1 MQFLKKPLFGIRT
14 KLLDNNFFSEY
25 LLEIEMNK
33 TQIFINKPVF
43 LGPLVLE
50 VSEIVMQKFWYDYV
64 KTKYWRK
71 SKFMLHG
78 YRQLYN
84 LHKYI
89 YVDIAKDAETT
100 LNTLNDE
107 LVKPLPRRKNE
118 KVNRLMKDELDGKII
133 TEFSTLKP
141 KQISNR

>member
-50 VSEIVMQKFWYDYV
+50 VNEIVM
-64 KTKYWRK
+64 
-71 SKFMLHG
+71 
-78 YRQLYN
+78 
-84 LHKYI
+84 
-89 YVDIAKDAETT
+89 
-100 LNTLNDE
+100 
-107 LVKPLPRRKNE
+107 
-118 KVNRLMKDELDGKII
+118 
-133 TEFSTLKP
+133 
-141 KQISNR
+141 